1 MMNYDS
7 GIRCRDGLNWAA
19 TQKARGRQREKRAV
33 GNIGAGGQPL
43 RPSRVIVYKDADLA
57 LVERYRTGDKA
68 AFTELMVRYQRP
80 IYNAAFWVLRRA
92 DDASDITQEVF
103 LKVAERRNEYDPK
116 FKFFSWI
123 YRIAINESLNLL
135 RQNRRETLDDDI
147 DLPAPDSAGPEQQLG
162 DAQLSERIRSAMMS
176 MTVNDRVVL
185 SLRHFS
191 ECSYEAI
198 AQILDLEEKT
208 VKSRLFESRQRLRS
222 LLADLGSD

>member
-1 MMNYDS
+1 M
-7 GIRCRDGLNWAA
+7 
-19 TQKARGRQREKRAV
+19 
-33 GNIGAGGQPL
+33 
-43 RPSRVIVYKDADLA
+43 RPSRVIVYKEADQA

-68 AFTELMVRYQRP
+68 AFTELVLRYQRP

-103 LKVAERRNEYDPK
+103 LKVAERRDEYDPK

-135 RQNRRETLDDDI
+135 RQNRRETLDNDI
-147 DLPAPDSAGPEQQLG
+147 DLRAPDSASPEQQLG
-162 DAQLSERIRSAMMS
+162 DAQLSERIRSAIMS
-176 MTVNDRVVL
+176 MNINDRVVL

>member
-1 MMNYDS
+1 VKYQ
-7 GIRCRDGLNWAA
+7 G
-19 TQKARGRQREKRAV
+19 QR
-33 GNIGAGGQPL
+33 QPL
-43 RPSRVIVYKDADLA
+43 RPPGVIVYKEADPA

-68 AFTELMVRYQRP
+68 AFTELMVRYQRQ

-103 LKVAERRNEYDPK
+103 LKVAERRDEYDPK

-135 RQNRRETLDDDI
+135 RHNRRETLDENI
-147 DLPAPDSAGPEQQLG
+147 DLPAPDSARPEQQLG
-162 DAQLSERIRSAMMS
+162 DAQLSARIRNAMMS
-176 MTVNDRVVL
+176 MTVDDRVVL

-198 AQILDLEEKT
+198 AQILELDEKT
-208 VKSRLFESRQRLRS
+208 VKSRLFESRQRLRR
-222 LLADLGSD
+222 LLADLGPG